1 MTDHQIEV
9 FADITCPFTHVG
21 LRRLVAARD
30 ARAPDRQLLV
40 RSWPLE
46 LVNAEPLRGLA
57 LAPKIA
63 ALQATV
69 AADLFRGFDPSH
81 FPETS
86 LPALALVAAAYQHD
100 AAAGERLSLA
110 IRTALF
116 EDGADIADRQV
127 LNAMVA
133 RYGLP
138 GLTGDDQQVIDDWHR
153 GEALGVVGSPHF
165 FVAGDDFFCPALDIT
180 HDDGGL
186 SIAFD
191 ADGFDK
197 FLAATLG

>member
-40 RSWPLE
+40 WSWPLE
-46 LVNAEPLRGLA
+46 LVNAEPLRGSA

-69 AADLFRGFDPSH
+69 AADLFAGFDPAH

-86 LPALALVAAAYQHD
+86 LPALALVAAAYQHE

-110 IRTALF
+110 VRTALF
-116 EDGADIADRQV
+116 EDGADIADREV
-127 LNAMVA
+127 LVA
-133 RYGLP
+133 LAARCGLP

-153 GEALGVVGSPHF
+153 GESLGVVGSPHF
-165 FVAGDDFFCPALDIT
+165 FVAGGDFFCPALDIT
-180 HDDGGL
+180 HADGGL

-197 FLAATLG
+197 FLAAALG